1 MKSCYKG
8 LKQLDSQRELYS
20 GLDPIFLSEF
30 FLLILKISSQI
41 LENFLWGTTKICFS
55 SAFVLIYVNDMSEAI
70 KSTFLLY
77 ADSLCILT
85 NTRK

>member
-30 FLLILKISSQI
+30 FLVNI
-41 LENFLWGTTKICFS
+41 ENKLSDFGKL
-55 SAFVLIYVNDMSEAI
+55 FVGYYKNL
-70 KSTFLLY
+70 F
-77 ADSLCILT
+77 
-85 NTRK
+85 